1 MAVVRRVE
9 RGEQSKGKLQ
19 QNSLFKG
26 LHKSQEKNITSLIFS
41 RQKPEGISQQYSV
54 IRDDAERSNSE
65 MNQLV
70 HASRYVND
78 KYALKSSKARKGK
91 ELKFKHPGSTNCP
104 YLSDDIEC
112 DVMNHDNDVTI
123 RDPDV
128 NRLVA
133 RKHYTSRKQSLV
145 HSKRIIKSS
154 LSICNR
160 TFTQM
165 ALLLVTIICI
175 LGGLFD
181 IELPERKS
189 TIGTSSEPLIRFRA
203 SPVLSILRES
213 AAVISRIKEGICSCM
228 HKRMSLHNNKQ
239 LIRHMKVLQNTI
251 ICDETFCTQNLMSS
265 NELAKPLITTRSLD
279 YSILSYVTLT
289 QNVLAG
295 KRFDTYIFP
304 SADFCAL
311 RVYYLDTYTVNLE
324 LDDNFKVFFDHVYLY
339 ILTFYHSWS
348 SCHWATYASD
358 IFYTLVYFS
367 LNWIVSV
374 IKSHDKYQS
383 LILIRLALTRKAI
396 SGNQYV
402 LCHFRSYWK
411 GWRPLVTPWACCIK
425 ED

>member
-1 MAVVRRVE
+1 MSEEFPSPLAPPPRPPTPPAVQVRQYSWHHYAKKEGDICDIRWEFVGANRQTNRINPSLSQQAPLVSRSHLMAVVRRVE
-9 RGEQSKGKLQ
+9 RGERSKGKLQ

-54 IRDDAERSNSE
+54 IRDDAERNNSE

-91 ELKFKHPGSTNCP
+91 ELKFKHSGSTNCP
-104 YLSDDIEC
+104 YLSDNIEC

-133 RKHYTSRKQSLV
+133 RKHYASRKQSLV
-145 HSKRIIKSS
+145 HSKRIIESS

-213 AAVISRIKEGICSCM
+213 TAVISRIKEGICSCM

-239 LIRHMKVLQNTI
+239 LIRHE
-251 ICDETFCTQNLMSS
+251 D
-265 NELAKPLITTRSLD
+265 ITE
-279 YSILSYVTLT
+279 Y
-289 QNVLAG
+289 
-295 KRFDTYIFP
+295 
-304 SADFCAL
+304 
-311 RVYYLDTYTVNLE
+311 
-324 LDDNFKVFFDHVYLY
+324 DNM
-339 ILTFYHSWS
+339 
-348 SCHWATYASD
+348 
-358 IFYTLVYFS
+358 
-367 LNWIVSV
+367 
-374 IKSHDKYQS
+374 
-383 LILIRLALTRKAI
+383 
-396 SGNQYV
+396 
-402 LCHFRSYWK
+402 
-411 GWRPLVTPWACCIK
+411 
-425 ED
+425 